1 MAYVHRRVVAGQTVE
16 HRKMQSYR
24 VHTKG
29 VKRGPNK
36 GTTTEKQ
43 AKINERVAEEH
54 LRWDINA
61 NFKHKDLH
69 AVLHYSFLDKPTTL
83 RQILD
88 DKAEFLKIL
97 RKLCRK
103 HKVKP
108 KVLVVIETKSMTNP
122 HLHVI
127 ISRIDTEIIQDAWEA
142 VPPQGGYISF
152 QSLDNRGNHYK
163 LAHYLVKESR
173 DTMRRYREELGIRG
187 KRYTKSQNMIKPTV
201 TYEKVL
207 LEERTQ
213 GQKGRVPV
221 QVRRRQHQPERVAR
235 NDGLPIPGVFRGFQR
250 IGGQDDE
257 NLHSRE
263 DHRRQAI

>member
-127 ISRIDTEIIQDAWEA
+127 ILT
-142 VPPQGGYISF
+142 
-152 QSLDNRGNHYK
+152 N
-163 LAHYLVKESR
+163 
-173 DTMRRYREELGIRG
+173 
-187 KRYTKSQNMIKPTV
+187 
-201 TYEKVL
+201 
-207 LEERTQ
+207 
-213 GQKGRVPV
+213 GRVCFIFG
-221 QVRRRQHQPERVAR
+221 VRRFGPPHPWP
-235 NDGLPIPGVFRGFQR
+235 LPSQQFEDCRDYQAGHRTS
-250 IGGQDDE
+250 E
-257 NLHSRE
+257 NVSR
-263 DHRRQAI
+263 

>member
-127 ISRIDTEIIQDAWEA
+127 ISRIDTEIIQEAWEA

-163 LAHYLVKESR
+163 LASYLVKESR
-173 DTMRRYREELGIRG
+173 ATMRRYREELGIRG
-187 KRYTKSQNMIKPTV
+187 KRYTKSQNMAKPTV
-201 TYEKVL
+201 TYEKVPASSWKK
-207 LEERTQ
+207 EPKAR
-213 GQKGRVPV
+213 KG
-221 QVRRRQHQPERVAR
+221 AYLYKFD
-235 NDGLPIPGVFRGFQR
+235 DGSTSRSGWHEMTGYPYQEYFEVFN
-250 IGGQDDE
+250 E
-257 NLHSRE
+257 
-263 DHRRQAI
+263 

>member
-1 MAYVHRRVVAGQTVE
+1 MAYVHRRVVAGQSVE

-29 VKRGPNK
+29 AKRQPNH
-36 GTTTEKQ
+36 GTTSEKQ

-61 NFKHKDLH
+61 NFRWRDYH

-88 DKAEFLKIL
+88 DKAEFLKNL

-103 HKVKP
+103 AGVKP
-108 KVLVVIETKSMTNP
+108 RVLVVIETKSMTNP

-127 ISRIDTEIIQDAWEA
+127 ISHIDTEIIAEAWET
-142 VPPQGGYISF
+142 VPKEGGYISF
-152 QSLDNRGNHYK
+152 QVLDRRGNHYK
-163 LAHYLVKESR
+163 LAHYLIKEGR

-187 KRYTKSQNMIKPTV
+187 KRYTKSQNMIKPVV
-201 TYEKVL
+201 TYE
-207 LEERTQ
+207 
-213 GQKGRVPV
+213 RVPASSWKKE
-221 QVRRRQHQPERVAR
+221 PKAR
-235 NDGLPIPGVFRGFQR
+235 KGAYLYKFDDGST
-250 IGGQDDE
+250 
-257 NLHSRE
+257 SRSGWHE
-263 DHRRQAI
+263 MTGYPYQEYFEIFNE